1 MTLTNA
7 PEPTQALP
15 RLARDYD
22 VQVRLG
28 EGGFGEVYAGW
39 DKRLQR
45 SVALKFLRGGSEAQ
59 RENHRETLL
68 REARLAASLRH
79 PALAAVYDVV
89 MEDDAAVIVMER
101 VFGQTLKQRIAQ
113 QPPTLGETLR
123 ILHQTASALAH
134 LHRHGLAHGDI
145 KLSNLMLDA
154 EGQLRVLDF
163 GLARLVDA
171 PNTAASTKPSH
182 ILGTPA
188 FMAPER
194 RAGSPPTLTS
204 DVYSLGVVGQMLLE
218 AAIAAGSFDAT
229 GPAGAVA
236 RRELDELLLK
246 MTRRQPEQRPATMVQ
261 VAAALQRI
269 LAPASETTKV
279 QPQAFTDAPT
289 EATPTSVAVT
299 GRRPRGKQFAVAAIV
314 ATLVLAVVAWKTLA
328 PRDSVAPETP
338 AVAPAPVAVEATPAR
353 LAQAERLLLDF
364 DQDNAIK
371 EAIELLEP
379 AIVPGKPNAPVASLL
394 ALAYCV
400 RYVNDERDPL
410 WLQRAKA
417 NAELAM
423 EADNQYALAQ
433 VAQAWVLEYT
443 GDYAK
448 AAEHY
453 AAALALQPDNLWL
466 VLGRAR
472 MATAQVRY
480 QEAEALV
487 AEALA
492 RHPRERLVWDTS
504 GTLHFRKGDYLAAES
519 DFRQS
524 MELRPDSASAYSNL
538 AAALLHS
545 GRSEEAMK
553 VLQRGLEIRPHGRL
567 YSVLGST
574 LYTRG
579 RYAEA
584 VAAFEA
590 AVSSAR
596 GSPNDE
602 LRWANLAG
610 ALRHVPGRE
619 TEATNAYA
627 RALQLLE
634 PQLEAGDASP
644 DRLGRAALYAARLGR
659 VRQAQ
664 DYLDRSLEVAGDG
677 SANTWYRALLVAES
691 LGWRERAFTF
701 LERALER
708 GYSVSMLEQ
717 DPDLVSLRR
726 DARYHATLS
735 RRPR

>member
-1 MTLTNA
+1 MTFTNA
-7 PEPTQALP
+7 PEPILALP

-45 SVALKFLRGGSEAQ
+45 PVALKFLRGGSEAQ

-123 ILHQTASALAH
+123 ILYQTASALAH

-171 PNTAASTKPSH
+171 PNAAASEKPSH
-182 ILGTPA
+182 IMGTPA

-194 RAGSPPTLTS
+194 RAGAPPTLTS
-204 DVYSLGVVGQMLLE
+204 DVYSLGVVGQILLE

-229 GPAGAVA
+229 GPAGSVA
-236 RRELDELLLK
+236 RRELDELLLR

-269 LAPASETTKV
+269 LAPASEPMPV
-279 QPQAFTDAPT
+279 PPQVLT
-289 EATPTSVAVT
+289 EAATEAVPSGLAT
-299 GRRPRGKQFAVAAIV
+299 TERRPRRHLLAATAIVGTLMAAVAVWQI
-314 ATLVLAVVAWKTLA
+314 LA
-328 PRDSVAPETP
+328 PRDFATPSEVAPSI
-338 AVAPAPVAVEATPAR
+338 EAMPAR

-379 AIVPGKPNAPVASLL
+379 AIVPGKANAPLASLL
-394 ALAYCV
+394 ALAYCL

-423 EADNQYALAQ
+423 EADEQYALAQ
-433 VAQAWVLEYT
+433 VSQAWVLEYT

-448 AAEHY
+448 ATEHY
-453 AAALALQPDNLWL
+453 AAAVALQPDNLWL
-466 VLGRAR
+466 LLGRAR
-472 MATAQVRY
+472 MATAQAHY
-480 QEAEALV
+480 EEAETLV
-487 AEALA
+487 ADALA
-492 RHPRERLVWDTS
+492 RHPRERLLWDAR

-538 AAALLHS
+538 AATLLHS
-545 GRSEEAMK
+545 GRAEEAMK
-553 VLQRGLEIRPHGRL
+553 VLQRGLEVRPHGRL
-567 YSVLGST
+567 YSVLGTT

-584 VAAFEA
+584 AAAFEA
-590 AVSSAR
+590 AVSSTR
-596 GSPNDE
+596 GSPNDP

-610 ALRHVPGRE
+610 ALRHVSGRE
-619 TEATNAYA
+619 ADATAAYA

-659 VRQAQ
+659 VREAQ
-664 DYLDRSLEVAGDG
+664 DYLNRAQEVAGDG
-677 SANTWYRALLVAES
+677 SANIWYRALLVAEA
-691 LGWRERAFTF
+691 LGWRDHSLTY

-708 GYSVSMLEQ
+708 GYPAHLIEQ

-726 DARYHATLS
+726 DARFHATLS
-735 RRPR
+735 RSPR